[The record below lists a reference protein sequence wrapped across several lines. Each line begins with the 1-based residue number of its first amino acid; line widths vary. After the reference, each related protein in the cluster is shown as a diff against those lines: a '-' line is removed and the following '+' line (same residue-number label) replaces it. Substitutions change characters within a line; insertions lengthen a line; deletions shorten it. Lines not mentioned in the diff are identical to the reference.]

1 MPTGR
6 LTSLYPRIA
15 RVLRQAEPLARP
27 RPVVAP
33 RTAVRRH
40 TSNIRRHGKAVQFH
54 SAKGGEGTQAKE
66 HPGEPATEQEAPAQE
81 PDDSP
86 DASPSPPTPEET
98 KRSEEE
104 VQEAKSEAKKSGPM
118 ETVLYMN
125 GPPGS
130 IAAVKTHPPM
140 PFSHF
145 FDSYAMV
152 NRLVEAGYER
162 SQAITMMKAV
172 RGLLRDKMA
181 AAQEDLVS
189 KSDVDNSD
197 EQETY
202 LFKAACSELS
212 TEVKNNRR
220 AADEVMREQRMRLQH
235 EVDVIWQTL
244 NHELLTLKDTV
255 RGLFDDRKMAVR
267 EEQKANAGSI
277 QKINYKISTLLSSDT
292 KSDIEG
298 LRWVL
303 IRRSALGIAFMAVV
317 SLATL
322 RYAAYVKQQRK
333 EEVERQKRE
342 EEERKKMFAGAGEVR
357 GPVTDP
363 DEILATA

>member
-1 MPTGR
+1 MPPANR
-6 LTSLYPRIA
+6 LTFLYPRLA
-15 RVLRQAEPLARP
+15 RALREAEPLTRTRP
-27 RPVVAP
+27 SLVSQPA
-33 RTAVRRH
+33 ANRRH
-40 TSNIRRHGKAVQFH
+40 TTNTRRHGKAVQFK
-54 SAKGGEGTQAKE
+54 SAKDAEANQAKE
-66 HPGEPATEQEAPAQE
+66 TTTAAAAP
-81 PDDSP
+81 PP
-86 DASPSPPTPEET
+86 PPLPSPHRRARTLHRRPTS
-98 KRSEEE
+98 K
-104 VQEAKSEAKKSGPM
+104 G
-118 ETVLYMN
+118 VLAR
-125 GPPGS
+125 PP
-130 IAAVKTHPPM
+130 PL

-152 NRLVEAGYER
+152 NRLVEAGYAR
-162 SQAITMMKAV
+162 PQSVTMMKAM
-172 RGLLRDKMA
+172 RELLRDKMT

-189 KSDVDNSD
+189 KSDVDNVNRAFPLFPPLKSFSRRGN
-197 EQETY
+197 ELTLYFLNAQETY

-267 EEQKANAGSI
+267 EEQRP
-277 QKINYKISTLLSSDT
+277 TLAPDM

-298 LRWVL
+298 LRWIL

-333 EEVERQKRE
+333 EEAEKSRRQ
-342 EEERKKMFAGAGEVR
+342 EEERRKMFAGAGEVR